1 MHALYTT
8 ILTGVVSLGF
18 PRREWSVVLG
28 DFSIYGQVVADDRT
42 KVGELVYHFKF
53 LVVDGDDRWCIH
65 VLA

>member
-18 PRREWSVVLG
+18 LRREWSVVLG

-42 KVGELVYHFKF
+42 KVGELVYHFKV

>member
-18 PRREWSVVLG
+18 LRREWSVVLS

-42 KVGELVYHFKF
+42 KVGELVYHFKV

>member
-8 ILTGVVSLGF
+8 FLTGVVSLGF

-42 KVGELVYHFKF
+42 KVGELVYHFKV